1 MTFRPDVE
9 LDPGQVQDRRG
20 RRVRGGGLAVGGG
33 LGTLIIIALVLL
45 SGGNLGD
52 LGGLGVGSRTRVRSP
67 ASWPPSARPGPTR
80 TSARTAGSSAAV
92 NSLDAYWSGAFE
104 ASGNQYQAPST
115 VLFTDAVNTACGG
128 ATSAVGPFYCPLDQT
143 IYLDLGF
150 YEQLETTFGA
160 EGGPFAEMYVIAH
173 EYGHHVQNLLGL
185 LEAGRDAGAEG
196 GAVRTEL
203 QADCFAGVWGG
214 NAVDTGFLEPLTPE
228 QIAQALDA
236 ASVIGDDRIQEKTQG
251 QVNPETWT
259 HGSSEQ
265 RQQWFTIGLDGT
277 LRRRLRHV
285 RSRHLTRASGH
296 AEGLAAVDERVRLA
310 PPNREVSAR

>member
-1 MTFRPDVE
+1 MTFRRDVE

-20 RRVRGGGLAVGGG
+20 RGVRGGGIAVGGG

-52 LGGLGVGSRTRVRSP
+52 LGGLGVGQP
-67 ASWPPSARPGPTR
+67 DAGPV
-80 TSARTAGSSAAV
+80 SSELATECQTGADANERQDCRIVGAV
-92 NSLDAYWSGAFE
+92 NSLDEYWSGAFE

-115 VLFTDAVNTACGG
+115 VLFTDAVSTACGG
-128 ATSAVGPFYCPLDQT
+128 ASSAVGPFYCPLDQT

-150 YEQLETTFGA
+150 YEQLETRFGA

-214 NAVDTGFLEPLTPE
+214 NAVDTGFLEPLTPD

-236 ASVIGDDRIQEKTQG
+236 ASVIGDDRIQETTQG

-265 RQQWFTIGLDGT
+265 RQQWFTIGL
-277 LRRRLRHV
+277 
-285 RSRHLTRASGH
+285 
-296 AEGLAAVDERVRLA
+296 E
-310 PPNREVSAR
+310 ARDANACNTFEADI

>member
-1 MTFRPDVE
+1 MTFRRDVE

-20 RRVRGGGLAVGGG
+20 RGVRGGGLAVGGG
-33 LGTLIIIALVLL
+33 LGTIIIIALVLI

-52 LGGLGVGSRTRVRSP
+52 LAGGLGAGAPQT
-67 ASWPPSARPGPTR
+67 GPL
-80 TSARTAGSSAAV
+80 SSELATECQTGADANERQDCRIVATV
-92 NSLDAYWSGAFE
+92 NSLQDYWTEAFQ
-104 ASGNQYQAPST
+104 ASGREYAPAQT
-115 VLFTDAVNTACGG
+115 VLFTGQVDTQCG
-128 ATSAVGPFYCPLDQT
+128 AASSAVGPFYCPLDQKVY
-143 IYLDLGF
+143 IDLGF
-150 YEQLETTFGA
+150 FDQLETQFGA
-160 EGGPFAEMYVIAH
+160 EGGPFAEEYVIAH

-214 NAVDTGFLEPLTPE
+214 TAVENGFLEPLTPD

-236 ASVIGDDRIQEKTQG
+236 ASVIGDDRIQETTQG

-265 RQQWFTIGLDGT
+265 RQQWFTTGLEA
-277 LRRRLRHV
+277 
-285 RSRHLTRASGH
+285 RSADACDTF
-296 AEGLAAVDERVRLA
+296 AADI
-310 PPNREVSAR
+310 